1 MICAYSDLKTLLCRM
16 KEQGW
21 RGSCRSRTGV
31 RQQRAD
37 ESDQTFNSEVQLE
50 PLFERDG
57 HFLSLHVTGNHN
69 ESTAGYITNQDCP

>member
-1 MICAYSDLKTLLCRM
+1 M
-16 KEQGW
+16 
-21 RGSCRSRTGV
+21 

-57 HFLSLHVTGNHN
+57 RFLSLHVTGNHN